1 MIDIKLI
8 RDNPDLVKDNL
19 KKKFAEEKILFV
31 DKILKKDTD
40 WRKLKTGN
48 DKLRYER
55 NKISNEIAKAK
66 KEKSNT
72 AKLIKAAKS
81 IPKKISE
88 NEIKMNKIRKNIQE
102 YMVQIPNL
110 ISKETPIGKDDSKN
124 VELRKVGKPKKF
136 SFKIK
141 NHIEL
146 AENLGLI
153 DFDSSAKSSGN
164 GFYYLKKE
172 LALLNQ
178 SLIRFAIDFM
188 YVPFLPAPCCCGS
201 FAVIMYFAHLSSGY
215 LYMCPK

>member
-141 NHIEL
+141 NHIE
-146 AENLGLI
+146 
-153 DFDSSAKSSGN
+153 
-164 GFYYLKKE
+164 
-172 LALLNQ
+172 
-178 SLIRFAIDFM
+178 FA
-188 YVPFLPAPCCCGS
+188 
-201 FAVIMYFAHLSSGY
+201 
-215 LYMCPK
+215 